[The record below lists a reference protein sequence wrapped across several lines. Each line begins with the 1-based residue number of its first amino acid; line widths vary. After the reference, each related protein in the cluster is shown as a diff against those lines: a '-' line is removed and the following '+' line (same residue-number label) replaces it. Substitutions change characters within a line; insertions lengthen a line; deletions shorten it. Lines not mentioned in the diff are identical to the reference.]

1 MKNRFFKY
9 VSQNILAM
17 IGLSLYIL
25 ADTYFISKAVGANGI
40 TALNMALPVYGVIFA
55 LGQMVGVGSAIR
67 YSIVKEQYRNSNKD
81 GSNECDKYFSG
92 ALFWGLVIGVIFAV
106 LGLVF
111 PDKIV
116 EIMGGDETIVA
127 IGVPYF
133 RIFMSFSPFFIFNYT
148 CNAFVRNDG
157 NPSVS
162 MAATLISS
170 LFNIVFDYILMFPL
184 GMGMPG
190 AALATALS
198 PVVGVMICMIH
209 FLSKKNTVKFKWF
222 KTSLTRLFHCC
233 QVGMSAFVGEMS
245 GAVIVMVFNFII
257 LRLTGNIGV
266 AAYGVVANTALVA
279 VAVFNGVALGSQP
292 LISESYGKHN
302 IKDIKLIEKLGVAT
316 ALGLAVIIVIMIWGF
331 TDTIVG
337 VFNSQ
342 GSDRLLSLARV
353 GLRIYFI
360 GFLFAGI
367 NIFCSSALSAIAS
380 VKWAFVL
387 SILKGF
393 VVVNVCAGRQ
403 FGAVVLC
410 GPVQILIVAARKA
423 EAHGNG
429 QKQRHG
435 NLCDSF
441 HGVCSVPFLNIADK
455 MSTKVCCCSLYRRYG
470 KMSSYFV
477 AGFGAFASSSPQRTF
492 KTSSKTV
499 SGALPPS
506 ATLMYGRLPAE
517 SITLFGMP

>member
-1 MKNRFFKY
+1 
-9 VSQNILAM
+9 
-17 IGLSLYIL
+17 
-25 ADTYFISKAVGANGI
+25 
-40 TALNMALPVYGVIFA
+40 
-55 LGQMVGVGSAIR
+55 
-67 YSIVKEQYRNSNKD
+67 
-81 GSNECDKYFSG
+81 
-92 ALFWGLVIGVIFAV
+92 
-106 LGLVF
+106 
-111 PDKIV
+111 
-116 EIMGGDETIVA
+116 
-127 IGVPYF
+127 
-133 RIFMSFSPFFIFNYT
+133 
-148 CNAFVRNDG
+148 
-157 NPSVS
+157 
-162 MAATLISS
+162 
-170 LFNIVFDYILMFPL
+170 MFPL

-222 KTSLTRLFHCC
+222 KISLTRLFHCC

-393 VVVNVCAGRQ
+393 VVVNVCA
-403 FGAVVLC
+403 A
-410 GPVQILIVAARKA
+410 ILAPI
-423 EAHGNG
+423 
-429 QKQRHG
+429 
-435 NLCDSF
+435 
-441 HGVCSVPFLNIADK
+441 
-455 MSTKVCCCSLYRRYG
+455 
-470 KMSSYFV
+470 
-477 AGFGAFASSSPQRTF
+477 
-492 KTSSKTV
+492 
-499 SGALPPS
+499 
-506 ATLMYGRLPAE
+506 
-517 SITLFGMP
+517 FGMNGVWVAFPLSEFILLIISGFAMKKSISALESER

>member
-92 ALFWGLVIGVIFAV
+92 ALFWGLIIGVIFAV

-367 NIFCSSALSAIAS
+367 NIFCSSALSAMAS

-393 VVVNVCAGRQ
+393 VVVNVCAAILAPI
-403 FGAVVLC
+403 FGMNGVWVAFPLSEF
-410 GPVQILIVAARKA
+410 ILLIISGVAMK
-423 EAHGNG
+423 
-429 QKQRHG
+429 K
-435 NLCDSF
+435 S
-441 HGVCSVPFLNIADK
+441 I
-455 MSTKVCCCSLYRRYG
+455 
-470 KMSSYFV
+470 
-477 AGFGAFASSSPQRTF
+477 
-492 KTSSKTV
+492 
-499 SGALPPS
+499 GAL
-506 ATLMYGRLPAE
+506 E
-517 SITLFGMP
+517 SER